1 MSKPPSDEVAESNVT
16 GAMFSAMRL
25 INGDS
30 KWAEIRRFMALE
42 ILRWRARSASSQS
55 GRSDSALNFA
65 GMPRSFFAALTRLV
79 VTET

>member
-1 MSKPPSDEVAESNVT
+1 MPPPDGAAEPNFAGV
-16 GAMFSAMRL
+16 MFSAMRL

-30 KWAEIRRFMALE
+30 KKAEIKRFMALE

-55 GRSDSALNFA
+55 GRSDSAPNLP
-65 GMPRSFFAALTRLV
+65 GMPHTFFVPLTRLA